1 MNLDI
6 KYEKLIGF
14 FRKISSIPRNSK
26 EEEKIADFL
35 CDFAKE
41 RGLFFQ
47 KDEHNNVIIK
57 KGATPGYES
66 RKSILFQAH
75 TDMVCEKTSESKHD
89 FRKDPIEI
97 IQEGDILR
105 AKDTTLGGDDG
116 IGVAYLLLLLDDKE
130 IEHPDIECLFTTQ
143 EEIGMYGARDFNYS
157 DIKAHY
163 LINIDGEEEDTA
175 IVGCAGGVS
184 VNYLK
189 NITALRDIN
198 TQVYKLSISG
208 LFGGHSGVDIQKG
221 RINSNWLAAKI
232 LKKIENINI
241 TSFIGGNKDNA
252 IANATEVI
260 FSTNEENIDKCLD
273 KALADIVVTKA
284 DENLRIDIEKIDFD
298 GKALNVE
305 ESNNIIS
312 LIMNLKQNVI
322 DYVENEEDMV
332 ETSGNIGIV
341 NIKNGKIKIVESLR
355 SSIDAKKEEVKK
367 YNNELAT
374 KLGFEIIEEGSYPG
388 WKYDPNS
395 EIKEVYIDAY
405 KKNHEGKDPIVCAIH
420 AGVECGMIYEK
431 LPYLDM
437 ISIGPNVKDVHTVNE
452 KLYLNSCKRLLCTL
466 IDIIKNLY

>member
-66 RKSILFQAH
+66 RKPILFQAH

-232 LKKIENINI
+232 LKEIENINI

-260 FSTNEENIDKCLD
+260 FSTNEEDIDKRLD

-298 GKALNVE
+298 GKALDVE

-312 LIMNLKQNVI
+312 LIMKLKQN
-322 DYVENEEDMV
+322 
-332 ETSGNIGIV
+332 
-341 NIKNGKIKIVESLR
+341 
-355 SSIDAKKEEVKK
+355 
-367 YNNELAT
+367 
-374 KLGFEIIEEGSYPG
+374 
-388 WKYDPNS
+388 
-395 EIKEVYIDAY
+395 
-405 KKNHEGKDPIVCAIH
+405 
-420 AGVECGMIYEK
+420 
-431 LPYLDM
+431 
-437 ISIGPNVKDVHTVNE
+437 
-452 KLYLNSCKRLLCTL
+452 
-466 IDIIKNLY
+466 

>member
-189 NITALRDIN
+189 NITALRNIN

-232 LKKIENINI
+232 LKEIENINI

-260 FSTNEENIDKCLD
+260 FSTNEEDIDKCLD

-341 NIKNGKIKIVESLR
+341 NVKNGKIKIVESLR
-355 SSIDAKKEEVKK
+355 SSIDAKKEEAKK
-367 YNNELAT
+367 THINKVPKTTE
-374 KLGFEIIEEGSYPG
+374 
-388 WKYDPNS
+388 
-395 EIKEVYIDAY
+395 
-405 KKNHEGKDPIVCAIH
+405 
-420 AGVECGMIYEK
+420 EK
-431 LPYLDM
+431 LEYSP
-437 ISIGPNVKDVHTVNE
+437 
-452 KLYLNSCKRLLCTL
+452 KRKKEEENKEIAEELEDLFE
-466 IDIIKNLY
+466 DEYEYDDD

>member
-189 NITALRDIN
+189 NITALRNIN

-232 LKKIENINI
+232 LKEIENINI

-260 FSTNEENIDKCLD
+260 FSTNEEDIDKCLD

-341 NIKNGKIKIVESLR
+341 NVKNGKIKIVESLR
-355 SSIDAKKEEVKK
+355 SSIDAKKE
-367 YNNELAT
+367 
-374 KLGFEIIEEGSYPG
+374 FEGDGVSI
-388 WKYDPNS
+388 
-395 EIKEVYIDAY
+395 Y
-405 KKNHEGKDPIVCAIH
+405 KIQN
-420 AGVECGMIYEK
+420 
-431 LPYLDM
+431 
-437 ISIGPNVKDVHTVNE
+437 
-452 KLYLNSCKRLLCTL
+452 
-466 IDIIKNLY
+466 